1 MFNVLVN
8 NNLFDKK
15 NFRLLT
21 LNNDYN
27 NKMLLFILLSNYNQN
42 NSSINLTEFSSHDLN
57 KITNTLKKDLN
68 KHVKNK
74 YNINYLNL
82 NNKNHLNILSNLFE
96 INLKIFNKN
105 FNETKFMSDTNHNK
119 SMYFLERNNKLH
131 LVSTKNKNNIQY
143 HYNNI
148 LYGGGYDS
156 NEYLAD
162 LEFITDR
169 LKTIDN
175 PETDLTIGLFQH
187 YNADYSFYSLEQ
199 VNKFLM
205 NQQTQIQKTGNHND
219 YFKEIFTATFTNIF
233 RNDIYI
239 IIDKINKKLDEFVK
253 LFSKDQQYLK
263 IDGCKL
269 IIGGGDCFN
278 SFLFDNDYKP
288 ISPDIDVKLVI
299 ESEVAKY
306 LHNQDYANDNQ
317 KKKEY
322 TLLFNLS
329 LLIIRNKLYEIL
341 DEIVNDMNSK
351 LEYYNDIFV
360 KSYQGLLDYMQHKGY
375 IDRTMDVQADENIF
389 ITKYGKRIKS
399 FKKRF
404 NHMESGYKKKNKL
417 DLPFTINNVLLYSID
432 GLFENEKTTWT
443 GLAGI
448 LDIVISLPTHTG
460 YMLDT
465 EYESF
470 QYRSFE
476 DYKIK
481 KPIEHNFTNLYRMTK
496 NYYTNKDNLKM
507 VDYGLRTLNKKILK
521 DFTRILILIKYD
533 YTDKISNKGNIIQK
547 IINKL
552 NELKTEKDYES
563 HINEIDNMLKFIITC
578 LGYNL
583 TGGANGNN
591 IKSSIRSNEL
601 ESYCSIKN
609 IFKSIGYDFEVDD
622 DDNIYDEEIYNNSNN
637 SNNLD
642 YIKNNNSDYIR
653 NNNSNN
659 LDIKNN
665 NSNNNSNNRPPL
677 KRKKIGQTGGGGFI
691 KKPNYIDQIQVSY
704 KLPKALYY
712 MISEKILSD
721 YPDKDKKKILNP
733 IINFNKETNTLD
745 SNVKNINYEKLTEL
759 TEGVA
764 ENRPEQLKE
773 PLILNELFNSD
784 ALYRFKNTS
793 YNRWTTEDNTGILK
807 IKPEIVELLTHIT
820 NLLNT
825 NPNNIQKLYYFDIIN
840 INTTNVANYNNTVN
854 KEVAKCLMH
863 TFMHSLSPEYMQIDD
878 IYRRF
883 FKNTGKKRNANNNNV
898 INSKIEDIKNINELQ
913 SILNFYN
920 KIKQISE
927 L

>member
-42 NSSINLTEFSSHDLN
+42 NSSINLTEFSSNDLN

-143 HYNNI
+143 SFNNI
-148 LYGGGYDS
+148 LYGGGYEAS
-156 NEYLAD
+156 E
-162 LEFITDR
+162 LEKDTKIIQEIVV
-169 LKTIDN
+169 TISGYN
-175 PETDLTIGLFQH
+175 QETDLTIGLFEH
-187 YNADYSFYSLEQ
+187 FTPNDSFYSLEQ

-205 NQQTQIQKTGNHND
+205 NQQTQIQETGNYND
-219 YFKEIFTATFTNIF
+219 YLKEIFTATFTNIF

-239 IIDKINKKLDEFVK
+239 IIDKINKELANFVK
-253 LFSKDQQYLK
+253 YLQEQSFLN
-263 IDGCKL
+263 INGCKL
-269 IIGGGDCFN
+269 IICGGDCFN
-278 SFLFDNDYKP
+278 SFLSDNENKP

-299 ESEVAKY
+299 ESDVAKN
-306 LHNQDYANDNQ
+306 LHNKNYTNDNQ
-317 KKKEY
+317 KKEY

-360 KSYQGLLDYMQHKGY
+360 KSYQGLLKYMEQKGY
-375 IDRTMDVQADENIF
+375 INNELMSVDNIF

-470 QYRSFE
+470 QYESFE
-476 DYKIK
+476 NSK
-481 KPIEHNFTNLYRMTK
+481 KDEHLKYNFTNLYRMTK
-496 NYYTNKDNLKM
+496 DYYINKDNLKM
-507 VDYGLRTLNKKILK
+507 VEYGLRTANKKILK

-533 YTDKISNKGNIIQK
+533 NTENNISNKGNIIQK

-552 NELKTEKDYES
+552 NELKEVKDYES
-563 HINEIDNMLKFIITC
+563 HINDIDNMLEFIRTC
-578 LGYNL
+578 LNFNL
-583 TGGANGNN
+583 TGGTKRKRNN
-591 IKSSIRSNEL
+591 NNNQNSIRSKDF
-601 ESYCSIKN
+601 ESFCSLNN
-609 IFKSIGYDFEVDD
+609 IFKSIDYNFDVNDE
-622 DDNIYDEEIYNNSNN
+622 NIYDEEIENNSNN
-637 SNNLD
+637 SNN
-642 YIKNNNSDYIR
+642 ST
-653 NNNSNN
+653 
-659 LDIKNN
+659 
-665 NSNNNSNNRPPL
+665 
-677 KRKKIGQTGGGGFI
+677 QMGGFI
-691 KKPNYIDQIQVSY
+691 KKSNYLEQIEVSY

-721 YPDKDKKKILNP
+721 YPDKDKNKILNQ
-733 IINFNKETNTLD
+733 IINVNEQTNSLGL
-745 SNVKNINYEKLTEL
+745 NIKNINYEKLTEL
-759 TEGVA
+759 TEGIA
-764 ENRPEQLKE
+764 DNRSKQLTN
-773 PLILNELFNSD
+773 PLVLNELFNSD

-793 YNRWTTEDNTGILK
+793 YNKWSQQVNGILK
-807 IKPEIVELLTHIT
+807 IKPEIVKLLNHIT
-820 NLLNT
+820 GLLDNQ
-825 NPNNIQKLYYFDIIN
+825 NNIQKLYYFDIIN

-854 KEVAKCLMH
+854 REVAKCLMH
-863 TFMHSLSPEYMQIDD
+863 TFMHSLSPEFMQIDD

-883 FKNTGKKRNANNNNV
+883 FKNTGKKRTANNNNV
-898 INSKIEDIKNINELQ
+898 INSKIEDIKQINELQ

-920 KIKQISE
+920 KIKEISE
-927 L
+927 LEIS

>member
-68 KHVKNK
+68 KYVKNK

-143 HYNNI
+143 HFNNI
-148 LYGGGYDS
+148 LYGGGYES
-156 NEYLAD
+156 SEYLAD

-175 PETDLTIGLFQH
+175 PQTDLTIGLFQH

-205 NQQTQIQKTGNHND
+205 NQQTQIQKTGNYND
-219 YFKEIFTATFTNIF
+219 YLKEIFTATFTNIF

-299 ESEVAKY
+299 ESEVAKH

-360 KSYQGLLDYMQHKGY
+360 KSYQGLLDYMQYKGY
-375 IDRTMDVQADENIF
+375 IDRKMDVQADENIF

-470 QYRSFE
+470 EYKSFE

-563 HINEIDNMLKFIITC
+563 HINEIDNMLKFITTC

-583 TGGANGNN
+583 TGGAKGNK
-591 IKSSIRSNEL
+591 IKSSIPSNEL

-609 IFKSIGYDFEVDD
+609 IFKSIDYDFEVN

-642 YIKNNNSDYIR
+642 YIKNNNSNYIRNNNSNYIR

-721 YPDKDKKKILNP
+721 YPDKKKNRILNP

-759 TEGVA
+759 TEGKP

-773 PLILNELFNSD
+773 PLILNEL
-784 ALYRFKNTS
+784 L
-793 YNRWTTEDNTGILK
+793 
-807 IKPEIVELLTHIT
+807 
-820 NLLNT
+820 
-825 NPNNIQKLYYFDIIN
+825 
-840 INTTNVANYNNTVN
+840 
-854 KEVAKCLMH
+854 
-863 TFMHSLSPEYMQIDD
+863 
-878 IYRRF
+878 
-883 FKNTGKKRNANNNNV
+883 
-898 INSKIEDIKNINELQ
+898 
-913 SILNFYN
+913 
-920 KIKQISE
+920 
-927 L
+927 